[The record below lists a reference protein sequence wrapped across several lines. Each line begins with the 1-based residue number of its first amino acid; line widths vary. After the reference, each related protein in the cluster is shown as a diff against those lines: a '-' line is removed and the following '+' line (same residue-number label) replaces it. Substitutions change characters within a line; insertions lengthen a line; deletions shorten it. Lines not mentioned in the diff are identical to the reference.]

1 MRAYKRI
8 FDKGLKPYDKHS
20 VCLKLFFKFCFLK
33 TRTYQQRYK
42 AFALTLFFCEF
53 FSACKIFN
61 ACKIFLSAIGFEIV
75 FIPILKAKLK
85 RVSNAY

>member
-1 MRAYKRI
+1 MRSCKQI

-20 VCLKLFFKFCFLK
+20 VCLKLFSRFCFLK
-33 TRTYQQRYK
+33 TRAYQQRYK

-53 FSACKIFN
+53 FDACKVFIPIIDF
-61 ACKIFLSAIGFEIV
+61 KIV

-85 RVSNAY
+85 RISNAY

>member
-1 MRAYKRI
+1 MRSCKQI

-20 VCLKLFFKFCFLK
+20 VCLKLFSRFCFLK
-33 TRTYQQRYK
+33 IHAYQQRYK

-53 FSACKIFN
+53 FSACKIFIPIMDF
-61 ACKIFLSAIGFEIV
+61 KIV

-85 RVSNAY
+85 RISNAY

>member
-1 MRAYKRI
+1 MRSCKQI

-20 VCLKLFFKFCFLK
+20 VCLKLFFRFCFLK

-53 FSACKIFN
+53 FN
-61 ACKIFLSAIGFEIV
+61 ACKIFLLAIGFEIV

-85 RVSNAY
+85 RISNAY

>member
-1 MRAYKRI
+1 MRDCKQI

-20 VCLKLFFKFCFLK
+20 VCLKLFFRFCFLK

-42 AFALTLFFCEF
+42 AFALTLFSYKF
-53 FSACKIFN
+53 FN
-61 ACKIFLSAIGFEIV
+61 ACEIFIPTMDFKIV

>member
-1 MRAYKRI
+1 MRAYKQI

-20 VCLKLFFKFCFLK
+20 VCLKFFFRFCFLK
-33 TRTYQQRYK
+33 THAQQRYK

-53 FSACKIFN
+53 FN
-61 ACKIFLSAIGFEIV
+61 ACKIFIPAIGFKIV

>member
-1 MRAYKRI
+1 MRACKQI

-20 VCLKLFFKFCFLK
+20 VCLKLFFRFCFLK
-33 TRTYQQRYK
+33 THAYQQRYK
-42 AFALTLFFCEF
+42 AFVLTLFFCEF
-53 FSACKIFN
+53 FSACKIF
-61 ACKIFLSAIGFEIV
+61 LPAIGFKIV

>member
-1 MRAYKRI
+1 MRSCKQI
-8 FDKGLKPYDKHS
+8 FDKGLKPYYKHS
-20 VCLKLFFKFCFLK
+20 VCLKPFFRFCFLK

-53 FSACKIFN
+53 FSACKIFIPIIDF
-61 ACKIFLSAIGFEIV
+61 KIV

-85 RVSNAY
+85 RISNAY

>member
-1 MRAYKRI
+1 MRAYKQI
-8 FDKGLKPYDKHS
+8 FDKGLKPYYKHS

-33 TRTYQQRYK
+33 TRTYQKRYK

-53 FSACKIFN
+53 FSTCKIFIPIMDF
-61 ACKIFLSAIGFEIV
+61 KII

-85 RVSNAY
+85 RISNAY

>member
-1 MRAYKRI
+1 MRAYKQI

-20 VCLKLFFKFCFLK
+20 VCLKLFFRFCFLK
-33 TRTYQQRYK
+33 THTYQQLYK

-53 FSACKIFN
+53 FSACKIF
-61 ACKIFLSAIGFEIV
+61 LPAIGFEIV

>member
-1 MRAYKRI
+1 MRDCKQI

-33 TRTYQQRYK
+33 IHAYQQRYK
-42 AFALTLFFCEF
+42 AFALTLFFCAF
-53 FSACKIFN
+53 FSACKIFIPIIDF
-61 ACKIFLSAIGFEIV
+61 KIV

-85 RVSNAY
+85 RISNAY

>member
-1 MRAYKRI
+1 MRAYKQI

-20 VCLKLFFKFCFLK
+20 VCLKSFFRFCFLK
-33 TRTYQQRYK
+33 IHAYQQRYK

-53 FSACKIFN
+53 FSTCKIFIPIIDF
-61 ACKIFLSAIGFEIV
+61 KIV

-85 RVSNAY
+85 RISNAY

>member
-1 MRAYKRI
+1 MRSCKQI

-33 TRTYQQRYK
+33 THAYQQRYR
-42 AFALTLFFCEF
+42 AFALTP
-53 FSACKIFN
+53 FSYMLFN
-61 ACKIFLSAIGFEIV
+61 ACKIFIPIIDFKII
-75 FIPILKAKLK
+75 FIPTLKYQAKLK

>member
-20 VCLKLFFKFCFLK
+20 VCLKLFFRFCFLK

-42 AFALTLFFCEF
+42 AFALTLFFCAF
-53 FSACKIFN
+53 FN
-61 ACKIFLSAIGFEIV
+61 ACKIFLLAIGFEIV

-85 RVSNAY
+85 RISNAY

>member
-1 MRAYKRI
+1 MRAYKQI

-33 TRTYQQRYK
+33 THAYQQRYK

-53 FSACKIFN
+53 FSTCKIFIPIIDF
-61 ACKIFLSAIGFEIV
+61 KTV

-85 RVSNAY
+85 RISNAY